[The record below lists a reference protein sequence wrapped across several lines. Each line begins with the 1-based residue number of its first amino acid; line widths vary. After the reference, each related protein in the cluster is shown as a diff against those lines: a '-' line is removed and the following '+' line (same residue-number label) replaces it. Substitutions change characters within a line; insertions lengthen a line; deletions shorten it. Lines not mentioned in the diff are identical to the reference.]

1 MMSYRAEL
9 INKVRTR
16 ECLLNFDKP
25 NFILELSNRAGEA
38 LLQKNMYGYLAA
50 VLIYHQ
56 MKEEIL
62 MALLRKHNF
71 YTQLTR
77 PPEDVSFSTVNY
89 QDTGYITDKNDMPYS
104 FKNRN
109 KIPELSKKFDYIKNE
124 IVNRL
129 SEGIK
134 VEEIERMTMD
144 ARAQFEAI
152 FAEFKENNLWF
163 YKKIK
168 AFEESACKI

>member
-1 MMSYRAEL
+1 MSYRADL
-9 INKVRTR
+9 INKVRNR

-25 NFILELSNRAGEA
+25 TFILELSNRAGEA
-38 LLQKNMYGYLAA
+38 LLQKNIYGYLAA

-62 MALLRKHNF
+62 MALLRKYNF

-77 PPEDVSFSTVNY
+77 LPEEVSFYGGNY
-89 QDTGYITDKNDMPYS
+89 LNADYITYKNDMLYS

-134 VEEIERMTMD
+134 IEEIERMAMD
-144 ARAQFEAI
+144 AKAQFEEI

-168 AFEESACKI
+168 AFEESECNI